1 MQVLWPSAIAH
12 QIPES
17 GRYRMTSVNPGQP
30 TPYTIGYEMSPKPT
44 PIRYQ
49 DSADA
54 AAQPAAQ
61 ADSVTPRSLMTSQQ
75 RGRFSSHSE
84 LVNSTPRETAAS
96 GPLAELKLQ
105 QDELRAQLKGVSDA
119 LGPLIEKLLAQVADL
134 TQQLATSDRAPKE
147 TPVATTPQPEAQP
160 AADLSVMPNET
171 SPAHDVVAPETFATP
186 DQVPTQQSTPQ
197 NLDHFIREN
206 NAFHQTINGVFK
218 QLSSFLEKL
227 AEQIGQLA
235 QQVSAMAGTQTPA
248 PSQTA
253 DATEMVA
260 SEGVQPESPSNT
272 QNNELNAEGEPAM
285 PELSTV
291 EEVRNQNEL
300 LRGQIAE
307 KSESYKATI
316 SALEQQVEML
326 IKQVNDRKK

>member
-1 MQVLWPSAIAH
+1 M
-12 QIPES
+12 
-17 GRYRMTSVNPGQP
+17 
-30 TPYTIGYEMSPKPT
+30 
-44 PIRYQ
+44 
-49 DSADA
+49 
-54 AAQPAAQ
+54 
-61 ADSVTPRSLMTSQQ
+61 
-75 RGRFSSHSE
+75 
-84 LVNSTPRETAAS
+84 
-96 GPLAELKLQ
+96 
-105 QDELRAQLKGVSDA
+105 
-119 LGPLIEKLLAQVADL
+119 GPLIEKLLAQVADL
-134 TQQLATSDRAPKE
+134 TQQLATSDKAPKE

-171 SPAHDVVAPETFATP
+171 SAAHDVVAPETFATP

-260 SEGVQPESPSNT
+260 SEGVQPESPSIT

-285 PELSTV
+285 PELTTV